1 MSRSVAIIG
10 GGYAGMACAVELART
25 GHEVTVFERSLILG
39 GRARLVTRDDWQVDN
54 GQHLVIGAYTELA
67 RLLRLIGVGPKVF
80 ERMPLTLHIPGKLHL
95 RAARLPAPL
104 HLAVGLLRAKG
115 LDWDDRKAMLR
126 LTRHLKKNGFRVEPG
141 STVRSLL
148 HVTGQTSRLTTLIW
162 NPLCI
167 AALNTLPAEASAQVF
182 ADVLRDS
189 LCADANASELL
200 IPRVDLTELFPV
212 QAARYLALKRCKINT
227 GNGIEGITSSPAGF
241 RLAGDP
247 IASRSYDHVVIAT
260 APYHAASLLDSA
272 GGCDRLARQIDTL
285 PYEPITTVYF
295 ALGPSV
301 RLPYPMIGLA
311 DGPAQWAFDRGQL
324 GSKAGLVALV
334 ISAHGPHEDLSRDD
348 LEITVH
354 RQLENELQRR
364 LPSPEW
370 AMTITEKRATIA
382 CRPGLARPGVRTPV
396 AGLWL
401 AGDYT
406 DSPYPATLE
415 SAVRSGVA
423 VAREIGRAAG

>member
-54 GQHLVIGAYTELA
+54 GQHIVIGAYTELA
-67 RLLRLIGVGPKVF
+67 RLLRLIGVSAKAF
-80 ERMPLTLHIPGKLHL
+80 ERIPLTLHVPGRLHL
-95 RAARLPAPL
+95 RAAHLPAPL

-126 LTRHLKKNGFRVEPG
+126 LTRHLKKSGFKVEPG

-148 HVTGQTSRLTTLIW
+148 HVTGQTPRLTTLIW

-227 GNGIEGITSSPAGF
+227 GNGIEGLTSSPAGF
-241 RLAGDP
+241 RLVGDP
-247 IASRSYDHVVIAT
+247 IANRSYEHVVIAT

-272 GGCDRLARQIDTL
+272 GGCERLARQIDAL

-295 ALGPSV
+295 ALGPNV

-324 GSKAGLVALV
+324 GSKAGLIALV
-334 ISAHGPHEDLSRDD
+334 ISAHGPHEALSR
-348 LEITVH
+348 
-354 RQLENELQRR
+354 
-364 LPSPEW
+364 
-370 AMTITEKRATIA
+370 
-382 CRPGLARPGVRTPV
+382 
-396 AGLWL
+396 
-401 AGDYT
+401 
-406 DSPYPATLE
+406 
-415 SAVRSGVA
+415 
-423 VAREIGRAAG
+423 